1 MFSKRADASNFDVDN
16 RWAMST
22 WLTLYYTIFVFVLLT
37 AASAF
42 LYSGLERRM
51 DQQSREYLVQK
62 VQILAQILQDQQLSG
77 PDIKQEVWEEAEISS
92 RLQSSFFLRVLDA
105 RELLVAET
113 PGMASDLPISAF
125 PTADSTQP
133 QVRRLHSAAS

>member
-1 MFSKRADASNFDVDN
+1 MFSKRADAGNFAVNN

-51 DQQSREYLVQK
+51 GQQSREYLLQK
-62 VQILAQILQDQQLSG
+62 VKILGEILQDQELSG
-77 PDIKQEVWEEAEISS
+77 PDIKQEVWEEAEISD

-105 RELLVAET
+105 KEQLVAET
-113 PGMASDLPISAF
+113 PGMTS
-125 PTADSTQP
+125 
-133 QVRRLHSAAS
+133 

>member
-1 MFSKRADASNFDVDN
+1 MFSKHADASNFDGDN

-42 LYSGLERRM
+42 LYSGLGRRM
-51 DQQSREYLVQK
+51 GQQSREYLVQK
-62 VQILAQILQDQQLSG
+62 VQILGEILQDQELSG
-77 PDIKQEVWEEAEISS
+77 PDIKQEVWEEAEISD

-105 RELLVAET
+105 KEQLVAET
-113 PGMASDLPISAF
+113 PGMTSRLPISAF
-125 PTADSTQP
+125 PTPDRTEP
-133 QVRRLHSAAS
+133 QLRRWQSATR